1 MLNLFNRK
9 RRFRE
14 TQLLTD
20 ASFTANDLGG
30 WSVAM
35 SADGNTAV
43 FGAPYFTSGGILFRG
58 CVRVWTRSGLT
69 WSLQQQLTQPTSAA
83 QNQFGHSVSL
93 SSDGNTLAVGSRYT
107 NGARGSVTIF
117 SRSGSTWTTQATVV
131 GAVTVSGDEFGTSVS
146 LSGNGNKLAVGAPES
161 SYLSTGEGIVVMYS
175 RTGSTWSEIGN
186 IFPSYVGLPGSTIV
200 KKFGYSVSISGDGNT
215 LAIGAPTSRFAPST
229 ASQGTCHT
237 YNISSGFVNQS
248 NLTNTAYSTGSDYFG
263 WSVSANYDGTRVA
276 VGAQAD
282 SGALTASGSCA
293 IIVKSGSTWSIEA
306 YLTHSAATTSA
317 NFGWS
322 VSLNNSGN
330 ILAVG
335 SLDWTGPAGAEQGA
349 TTIFTRSNSSWL
361 ENQTLT
367 KGAAAANDNF
377 GYAVALSGSGDSLIV
392 GTTFD
397 DVGADTDEG
406 SATIFYRR

>member
-1 MLNLFNRK
+1 MLGLFNRK

-14 TQLLTD
+14 AQLLTD

-93 SSDGNTLAVGSRYT
+93 SADGNTLAVGSRYT

-117 SRSGSTWTTQATVV
+117 SRSGSSWTTQATVV

-146 LSGNGNKLAVGAPES
+146 LSGDGNKLAVGAPES
-161 SYLSTGEGIVVMYS
+161 SYINTGEGIVVMYS
-175 RTGSTWSEIGN
+175 RTGSTWSETGTLL
-186 IFPSYVGLPGSTIV
+186 PSYVGLPGSTII

-215 LAIGAPTSRFAPST
+215 IAVGARSSRFPPSI
-229 ASQGTCHT
+229 
-237 YNISSGFVNQS
+237 N
-248 NLTNTAYSTGSDYFG
+248 
-263 WSVSANYDGTRVA
+263 RVA
-276 VGAQAD
+276 VGAQGD

-306 YLTHSAATTSA
+306 YLTDSAATTSA

-322 VSLNNSGN
+322 VSLNNSGD

-335 SLDWTGPAGAEQGA
+335 SLDWTGPAGAGQGA
-349 TTIFTRSNSSWL
+349 TTIFTRSNSAWL
-361 ENQTLT
+361 QRQTLT
-367 KGAAAANDNF
+367 KSAAAANDNF
-377 GYAVALSGSGDSLIV
+377 GYAVALSGSGNSLIA